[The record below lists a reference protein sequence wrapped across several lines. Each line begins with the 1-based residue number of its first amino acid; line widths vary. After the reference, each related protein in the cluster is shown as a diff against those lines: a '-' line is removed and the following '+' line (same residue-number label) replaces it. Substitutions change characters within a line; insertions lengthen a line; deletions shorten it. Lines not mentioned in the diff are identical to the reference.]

1 MKLKYKKIIF
11 LRKIFSLFI
20 LITFFTL
27 IFISTSIKAQSEKNV
42 LENDIDYD
50 EIIFIPKPYDDN
62 FFIEN
67 YSNEEINFS
76 FFEFNNNETYIAIYP
91 NLTYSFFKYN
101 DYYKDLFYTG
111 AINKETD
118 NIIYFFDENNNIIK
132 EHPFFENEINVF
144 IFNKYYKKI
153 QLNNN
158 IIEINYCNFNNI
170 CENNEEISEN
180 NLLCSDC
187 EKSSVDN
194 YCDLDFDN
202 KCDLDCQEY
211 DYDCN
216 CIYCDKNYQAEQE
229 EIFETCEIFL
239 GQICSL
245 NETCTGYFINVSD
258 TDRCCIKGEC
268 KVKEDKSKKINSN
281 KFVIL
286 ILIIFIILILIS
298 LILYIIN
305 KKKII
310 AISIIFLLFIISSK
324 NVLSEPVLN
333 KDQIINKVCEIT
345 EKYQEKYPI
354 CGSFVLGFAE
364 TETGLRHWDKQ
375 GKVIV
380 SGDMGIGLMQITGNI
395 DNRGYSIKDGH
406 KLNVYNLDDN
416 IEAGILE
423 IISKCKTMNCLNP
436 NSKKEYYC
444 KNYKLLPEKKVIY
457 SGWDLAIRAYNGW
470 GCHASI
476 FRNQWIQK
484 ANGNVNIFNQCFEK
498 KQDMYP
504 CLIEANTD
512 LNIFHNGFDPNNP
525 YDGYT
530 PIARRIQNYVDLVN
544 ENKKLFLNSCPSDKK
559 YSFCNS
565 NLINE
570 NTNNENTNQENEE
583 TENKEKINEENKEKN
598 NQIKD
603 YKNLIINKNGYYYLN
618 DFYKIDLDNIDIS
631 QIEEEYEF
639 SNILL
644 KEIYDCSFDLIDC
657 NSNKNFECLNEKNEK
672 QTCSENKKIFCKNEK
687 SFRECA
693 NEIINKYDHEKNK
706 KDIFLDY
713 CPNQE
718 IEKNCYEK
726 NKIFD
731 GTDCIEKPDEYEK
744 SNILKFCI
752 QTNKY
757 FNYYNTKEKKYELK
771 PINLK
776 FALQINNNKINI
788 ENFIF
793 DTEEKII
800 KDIKENFENEKIEN
814 QNSKNENIY
823 NINNNLNNKINID
836 TKKTETIKKD
846 NIKYKG
852 SYFSIFEQIKNKMKG
867 TLPLYND
874 CTDDIK
880 QYAWCWVHNGCHGWG
895 IYCKKEKLE
904 IASSNYLAQ
913 LFIHELTHNLQK
925 ACSSSVESEFGAE
938 YYSGSRYYCFKVNN
952 QWLKA
957 DKVAEIMKKNGC
969 SDDMLIETAFCR
981 NKCNN
986 PATEVKGTAYQKC

>member
-1 MKLKYKKIIF
+1 MKQNYKKSKVF
-11 LRKIFSLFI
+11 LKNPLLFCLFI
-20 LITFFTL
+20 FTFVF
-27 IFISTSIKAQSEKNV
+27 FILKSVQAQTEEFN
-42 LENDIDYD
+42 EDF
-50 EIIFIPKPYDDN
+50 IFIPKADETDN
-62 FFIEN
+62 FNFESIITE
-67 YSNEEINFS
+67 SNEINFNLNS
-76 FFEFNNNETYIAIYP
+76 NKIYIAIYP
-91 NLTYSFFKYN
+91 NLTYYFFKYN

-132 EHPFFENEINVF
+132 EQPFFEKEINIF
-144 IFNKYYKKI
+144 IFNKSYKKF

-158 IIEINYCNFNNI
+158 LIEINYCNFNNI
-170 CENNEEISEN
+170 CENNAEISEN
-180 NLLCSDC
+180 NLICSDC
-187 EKSSVDN
+187 EKSSLDN
-194 YCDLDFDN
+194 YCDLEFDN

-211 DYDCN
+211 DYDCD
-216 CIYCDKNYQAEQE
+216 CIYCDKNYEAEQE
-229 EIFETCEIFL
+229 EIFETCEIFS
-239 GQICSL
+239 GNVCSL
-245 NETCTGYFINVSD
+245 NETCTGYFIIVSD

-268 KVKEDKSKKINSN
+268 KLKEEKQKKISSDS
-281 KFVIL
+281 I
-286 ILIIFIILILIS
+286 IILIFVISFIIILIGF
-298 LILYIIN
+298 LIYLIK

-310 AISIIFLLFIISSK
+310 TISILILFVLFLIH
-324 NVLSEPVLN
+324 NVSAEPVLSR
-333 KDQIINKVCEIT
+333 DQIINRVCEIT

-364 TETGLRHWDKQ
+364 TETGLKHWNKQ

-380 SGDMGIGLMQITGNI
+380 SGDNGIGLMQITGNI
-395 DNRGYSIKDGH
+395 NNRGYSIKDGH

-423 IISKCKTMNCLNP
+423 IISKCKTMDCLNP

-476 FRNQWIQK
+476 FRNQWIAK

-504 CLIEANTD
+504 CLIESNTD

-530 PIARRIQNYVDLVN
+530 PIARRIQNYVELVN

-565 NLINE
+565 DLINE
-570 NTNNENTNQENEE
+570 NTNNENINQENEK
-583 TENKEKINEENKEKN
+583 TENNEKN
-598 NQIKD
+598 NLIKD

-618 DFYKIDLDNIDIS
+618 DFYKIDLDNINIK

-639 SNILL
+639 SNVLL

-657 NSNKNFECLNEKNEK
+657 NSNKNFECINENNEKEK
-672 QTCSENKKIFCKNEK
+672 CSENKKITCKNEK
-687 SFRECA
+687 SFRACA
-693 NEIINKYDHEKNK
+693 IDVINKYKNEKNK
-706 KDIFLDY
+706 NNLFLDY
-713 CPNQE
+713 CNNDE
-718 IEKNCYEK
+718 IEKKCYEN

-731 GTDCIEKPDEYEK
+731 GTSCIKKPEDYEK

-752 QTNKY
+752 QSNKY
-757 FNYYNTKEKKYELK
+757 FTYYNTKEKKYELK
-771 PINLK
+771 PLNLK
-776 FALQINNNKINI
+776 FALQINSNKINF
-788 ENFIF
+788 EKFNF
-793 DTEEKII
+793 DSEEKII
-800 KDIKENFENEKIEN
+800 KDMKENSENQKIEN
-814 QNSKNENIY
+814 QNSNKENNY
-823 NINNNLNNKINID
+823 NVDNNIDINN
-836 TKKTETIKKD
+836 KKTETTTNKED
-846 NIKYKG
+846 TKYKG

-874 CTDDIK
+874 CTDDIS

-913 LFIHELTHNLQK
+913 LFTHELTHNLQK
-925 ACSSSVESEFGAE
+925 ACSSSVESEWGAE

-969 SDDMLIETAFCR
+969 SDEMLIETAFCR

-986 PATEVKGTAYQKC
+986 PATEVKGKAYQKC